1 MCGFATKQEQG
12 EWECQK
18 CTGINEFAFATQY
31 IAYLKRVR
39 KWIMD
44 LETTKHMTLHMAAFD
59 TYNVISPHN
68 KCLSGNSMADAI
80 GRGCMAIEVEKKTQW
95 MAFVW

>member
-1 MCGFATKQEQG
+1 
-12 EWECQK
+12 
-18 CTGINEFAFATQY
+18 
-31 IAYLKRVR
+31 
-39 KWIMD
+39 MD

-80 GRGCMAIEVEKKTQW
+80 GRGCMAIEVEKKTQ
-95 MAFVW
+95 